1 MMIEP
6 SEIQI
11 EEFLKVTLTRTQNRA
26 AERKAKIEAEAATK
40 PQSIPCD
47 FHRDVMLP
55 IDIEL
60 SGLSTASN
68 GGQVKIEYAKCHLCA
83 QERLLNRE
91 AKWLHEC
98 GVPRELL
105 AATIENWNPRDESE
119 SGYQSTA
126 RNFANA
132 GRGTLALL
140 GNVGTGKSHIAVGIM
155 RQFKR
160 PYFVKQ
166 GTLLRLLRKSYGQN
180 SQPDPI
186 ERCQRCDLF
195 VLDELGGPSAG
206 GKDEFPM
213 LHEILDFRHGEL
225 LPTVITSNCDWT
237 TVKQILGAR
246 LADRLKQSTDKVL
259 LFAGES
265 NRSNYRDEYFGD
277 TTRKPY
283 RDD

>member
-1 MMIEP
+1 MTQTDDIEA
-6 SEIQI
+6 
-11 EEFLKVTLTRTQNRA
+11 FLQVTLTRTAQRA
-26 AERKAKIEAEAATK
+26 EDRRAKVMAEAATK
-40 PQSIPCD
+40 PQSIQCR
-47 FHRDVMLP
+47 FHDDVTLP

-60 SGLSTASN
+60 SGLSTAGN

-83 QERLLNRE
+83 QERLLSRE
-91 AKWLHEC
+91 AKWLHDC

-119 SGYQSTA
+119 SGYQGVA

-140 GNVGTGKSHIAVGIM
+140 GNVGTGKSHLAVGIM
-155 RQFKR
+155 RKFKR

-166 GTLLRLLRKSYGQN
+166 GTLLRRLRKSYGNN
-180 SQPDPI
+180 SQQDPI
-186 ERCQRCDLF
+186 DQCQQCDLF

-213 LHEILDFRHGEL
+213 LHEILDSRHGEL

-246 LADRLKQSTDKVL
+246 LADRLKQSTEKVL

-265 NRSNYRDEYFGD
+265 NRSNYRDEYFREN
-277 TTRKPY
+277 TRKPY